1 MQALA
6 HAVAFALVPAVAMV
20 VGGTVA
26 AFWPPTDRFKSYIQH
41 FAAGIVFSALAVEVL
56 PDVMH
61 RDAPLAVASGFS
73 LGLAVMLAIRR
84 ATRGAKG
91 GTVTAVTRGVP
102 VRLLAVV
109 GVDIFVDGLLIGVV
123 LATGNRAGALVTLA
137 LAIEL
142 FSLGLAVA
150 AAGTAGRARTIR
162 TTALLST
169 SAVLGA
175 AAGSLTV
182 GGLQGRWMEGLL
194 GFAVAALLYL
204 VTEELLVEAHEV
216 PETPLSTAAFF
227 IGFLALMLIDMAT

>member
-6 HAVAFALVPAVAMV
+6 HAVVFAVAPAVAMV

-26 AFWPPTDRFKSYIQH
+26 AFWPPTDTFKSYIQH
-41 FAAGIVFSALAVEVL
+41 CAAGIVFSALAVEVL

-61 RDAPLAVASGFS
+61 RDAPLAAALGFS

-84 ATRGAKG
+84 AARGTKE
-91 GTVTAVTRGVP
+91 TVETRGVAS
-102 VRLLAVV
+102 RLLAVV
-109 GVDIFVDGLLIGVV
+109 GVDIFVDGLLIGVM

-150 AAGTAGRARTIR
+150 AASTAGRTRTIV
-162 TTALLST
+162 TTAWLST
-169 SAVLGA
+169 STVLGA

-182 GGLQGRWMEGLL
+182 GGLQGRWMEGVL

-227 IGFLALMLIDMAT
+227 VGFLALMLIDMAM